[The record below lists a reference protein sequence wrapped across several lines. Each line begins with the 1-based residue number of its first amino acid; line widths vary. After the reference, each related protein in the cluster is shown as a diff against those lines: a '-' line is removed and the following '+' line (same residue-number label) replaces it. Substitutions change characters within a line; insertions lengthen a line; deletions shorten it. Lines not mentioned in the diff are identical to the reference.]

1 MRLPRT
7 AHDDQGWRIAEIAP
21 DFEVEDVWALPV
33 HGGPDDFAQLL
44 EVMAHLSSDDSP
56 SRLSRLLF
64 GVRYKLGEWFGWD
77 DDDTLPIPGDAEA
90 SLASRLPED
99 LRGSTDGTDFGS
111 LPFDPLYKTQR
122 EAAAEISNKT
132 VHAMMHL
139 GWVDKGHG
147 DNQGQMAVLV
157 KPRGRLGKVY
167 MDLIKPF
174 RHWIVYPSLMRQ
186 IERGWEN
193 RDRTGTT

>member
-1 MRLPRT
+1 MRLPRS
-7 AHDDQGWRIAEIAP
+7 AHDEQGWRIAEIAP

-33 HGGPDDFAQLL
+33 HGGPDDFPRFL
-44 EVMAHLSSDDSP
+44 EVMTHLSSDDSP
-56 SRLSRLLF
+56 SRLTRILF

-77 DDDTLPIPGDAEA
+77 DDDKKLPIPGEQET
-90 SLASRLPED
+90 SLATRLPDD
-99 LRGSTDGTDFGS
+99 LRGTAAGFDAGS
-111 LPFDPLYKTQR
+111 LPFDPLYRTDR
-122 EAAAEISNKT
+122 ESAAEISNST

-157 KPRGRLGKVY
+157 KPRGRFGKVY

-174 RHWIVYPSLMRQ
+174 RHLIVYPALMRQ
-186 IERGWEN
+186 IEKAWDS
-193 RDRTGTT
+193 RDR

>member
-1 MRLPRT
+1 MT
-7 AHDDQGWRIAEIAP
+7 SKGWRIVEIAP

-33 HGGPDDFAQLL
+33 HGGPDDFPRLL
-44 EVMAHLSSDDSP
+44 ELMTHLSAGDGL
-56 SRLSRLLF
+56 SRLSRLLS
-64 GVRYKLGEWFGWD
+64 GIRYKLGEWFGWD
-77 DDDTLPIPGDAEA
+77 DDDKLSIPGESAS
-90 SLASRLPED
+90 SLAGRLPED
-99 LRGSTDGTDFGS
+99 LRGTTEDSDFGS
-111 LPFDPLYKTQR
+111 LPFDPLYRTDR

-157 KPRGRLGKVY
+157 KPRGRFGKVY

-174 RHWIVYPSLMRQ
+174 RYWIVYPALMRQ
-186 IERGWEN
+186 IERAWN
-193 RDRTGTT
+193 D

>member
-7 AHDDQGWRIAEIAP
+7 AHDEQGWRVTGIAP

-33 HGGPDDFAQLL
+33 HGGPDDFPKLL
-44 EVMAHLSSDDSP
+44 EVMSQLSSDDSP
-56 SRLSRLLF
+56 SRLSRILF
-64 GVRYKLGEWFGWD
+64 GIRWKLGEWFGWD
-77 DDDTLPIPGDAEA
+77 EDDTLPIPGDASS
-90 SLASRLPED
+90 SLASRLPAD
-99 LRGSTDGTDFGS
+99 LRGSTEGADFGS
-111 LPFDPLYKTQR
+111 LPFDPLYKTDR

-157 KPRGRLGKVY
+157 KPRGRFGKIY

-174 RHWIVYPSLMRQ
+174 RYWIVYPALMRQ
-186 IERGWEN
+186 IERAWAN
-193 RDRTGTT
+193 RAA

>member
-1 MRLPRT
+1 MRLPRS
-7 AHDDQGWRIAEIAP
+7 AHDEQGWRIAEIAP

-33 HGGPDDFAQLL
+33 HGGPDDFPQLL
-44 EVMAHLSSDDSP
+44 EVMAHLSSNKSP
-56 SRLSRLLF
+56 SRVSRALF
-64 GVRYKLGEWFGWD
+64 AIRWKLGAWLGWD
-77 DDDTLPIPGDAEA
+77 DEKLPIPGDSSS
-90 SLASRLPED
+90 SLIGRLPQD
-99 LRGSTDGTDFGS
+99 LRDSTDGFDFDS
-111 LPFDPLYKTQR
+111 LPFDPLYRTER

-157 KPRGRLGKVY
+157 KPRGRFGTVY

-174 RHWIVYPSLMRQ
+174 RHAIVYPALMRQ
-186 IERGWEN
+186 IEQAWN
-193 RDRTGTT
+193 SRDR